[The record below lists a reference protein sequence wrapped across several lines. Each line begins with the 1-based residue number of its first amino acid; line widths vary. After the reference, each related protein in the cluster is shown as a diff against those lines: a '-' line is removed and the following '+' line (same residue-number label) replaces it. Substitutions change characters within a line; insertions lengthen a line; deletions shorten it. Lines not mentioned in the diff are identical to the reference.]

1 MDYPKWQKL
10 LKDVAEEYSLTE
22 ILSTTLEAKF
32 PRPNYVAYDYVLRE
46 PGKLKKEGLT
56 KSGLSDRLTALFNK
70 FDFLENEERYKAKAL
85 GRYLNR
91 RYEQDPDSIATNPPP
106 IQPPQPRQ
114 IGSQYPPIPHWVGRD
129 ELLCQLHHDLQQGYQ
144 VMVLRGQGGI
154 GKTSLAVKLMA
165 ACGIEP
171 LTSTPTANCSYD
183 NALFFK
189 VDNGDGF
196 DAIASVFLDAFGL
209 GADRAATPAET
220 IDLILARLQQERWL
234 VVIDNLESLL
244 EVDRRRAKS
253 TDVGELLNRFA
264 NVAHKSQI
272 AITSRTFPDDLN
284 DPRGRSFNSSV
295 VADRVIPGI
304 STEAGI
310 QLLKDLGARDI
321 QADLEWIAG
330 QVNNV
335 LILGWLAAYSRNQPG
350 RLRNKPEIVTNEA
363 KPIVRAQWELQGA
376 PAQDLLQRMCVL
388 RIAMDAPA
396 LTTLRLLQ
404 ADGEAIESTPEA
416 AEVTEELLI
425 GLGKSDLVQCLY
437 DESLYENRYVL
448 HPLMAE
454 TLQDI
459 FAEDLRQLWHYAARL
474 YGSFDLPEDEYGELD
489 FRSFEDMRFILEE
502 FHFYWLSGTNR
513 KGLIGIFVGAILPK
527 LRRWCYW
534 DLAEEWLNKCLTV
547 ETELGDRAGM
557 ATSWGVLGDIARN
570 RGDYDKAEDLYN
582 RCLKVETELGDRAG
596 MATSWGVL
604 GDIARNRGDYDKAED
619 LYNRSLTVYTE
630 LGDRA
635 GMASSWGA
643 LGVLERER
651 GNLDVAETWLKQALT
666 AVKNLQMPERI
677 ASFNWSLAL
686 LYRAKGEEQTAQEHY
701 AISYDLYTKLGA
713 KGDLEEMENEWT
725 IS

>member
-1 MDYPKWQKL
+1 
-10 LKDVAEEYSLTE
+10 
-22 ILSTTLEAKF
+22 
-32 PRPNYVAYDYVLRE
+32 
-46 PGKLKKEGLT
+46 
-56 KSGLSDRLTALFNK
+56 
-70 FDFLENEERYKAKAL
+70 
-85 GRYLNR
+85 
-91 RYEQDPDSIATNPPP
+91 
-106 IQPPQPRQ
+106 
-114 IGSQYPPIPHWVGRD
+114 
-129 ELLCQLHHDLQQGYQ
+129 LQQGYQ

-171 LTSTPTANCSYD
+171 LTSALTANCSYD

-253 TDVGELLNRFA
+253 TDVGELLSRFA

-272 AITSRTFPDDLN
+272 AITSRTFPDDLD
-284 DPRGRSFNSSV
+284 DPRGRSFNPSV
-295 VADRVIPGI
+295 VADRLIPGI

-376 PAQDLLQRMCVL
+376 PAQDLLRRMCVL
-388 RIAMDAPA
+388 RIAMDVPA

-416 AEVTEELLI
+416 EEVTEELLI

-459 FAEDLRQLWHYAARL
+459 FAEDRQQLCDYAARL
-474 YGSFDLPEDEYGELD
+474 YGSFERPAEY
-489 FRSFEDMRFILEE
+489 RNFEDLQFILEE
-502 FHFYWLSGTNR
+502 AHFHWESLSIENIDH
-513 KGLIGIFVGAILPK
+513 LMSIVIGDILPK
-527 LRRWCYW
+527 LKKWCYW
-534 DLAEEWLNKCLTV
+534 DLEELWLNRILT
-547 ETELGDRAGM
+547 
-557 ATSWGVLGDIARN
+557 I
-570 RGDYDKAEDLYN
+570 
-582 RCLKVETELGDRAG
+582 ETELGDRAG

-619 LYNRSLTVYTE
+619 LYNRSLTIETE

-635 GMASSWGA
+635 GMATSWGVLGDIA
-643 LGVLERER
+643 RNRGDYGKAEDLYNRSLQVRTELGDRAGMAAIWRLLGVVERER
-651 GNLDVAETWLKQALT
+651 GNLDPAETWMKQALSMMEE
-666 AVKNLQMPERI
+666 LRMPDGI
-677 ASFNWSLAL
+677 AGLNWSLAL
-686 LYRAKGEEQTAQEHY
+686 LYRAKGDEPTAQEHY
-701 AISYDLYTKLGA
+701 AISYALYTKLGA
-713 KGDLEEMENEWT
+713 KGDLEEMENEWNV
-725 IS
+725 S